1 MHVARSEANVEGGR
15 FRNEKKKG
23 SKKDVDRG
31 EDDKL
36 LIIEYIEYERALS
49 LETIEVVRYTII

>member
-1 MHVARSEANVEGGR
+1 MSRGDVLGM
-15 FRNEKKKG
+15 KKKG

-49 LETIEVVRYTII
+49 LETIEVVRYTIT

>member
-1 MHVARSEANVEGGR
+1 MHVARGEANVEGGR

-36 LIIEYIEYERALS
+36 LIMSI
-49 LETIEVVRYTII
+49 